1 MLSAYAEVVRA
12 LGRRLAA
19 TLRRLISQPGA
30 TLETDHALF
39 EGEASEPSPWGQI
52 EPLAPL
58 PAEEVPE
65 PGPKTRVSVNFL
77 IQTLSP
83 LDGRFGPQ

>member
-1 MLSAYAEVVRA
+1 MSSAYADAVRA

-30 TLETDHALF
+30 TLETDDTLF
-39 EGEASEPSPWGQI
+39 EGEPSEPSSLGQI

-65 PGPKTRVSVNFL
+65 PGPKLRVSVNFL